1 MRGRLLVVGALNI
14 DLVVAAVALPG
25 PGETVVGSDLQRH
38 GGGKGGNAAVAAVR
52 AGADVRYV
60 GAVGHDEFGSSS
72 LAELRAI
79 GIDVT
84 DVVVKEGCATGA
96 AIIVVDP
103 AGENQ
108 IAVAAG
114 ANAAFSADDAR
125 AAIERADG
133 WPGCILVSTEISV
146 PAVVAAV
153 EGSIAKGWRCVLNP
167 APVVPGIVDL
177 LALGPIITPNRGE
190 LRGIYRLLGYG
201 EEAPVDAMASTV
213 AGHTGAA
220 VVVTLGAVGVLVCE
234 EVGSTTMIAAGKP
247 RQVVDTTGAGDTFN
261 GVFAA
266 ELAAGQDVETAA
278 RRGVAAATLSVEA
291 AGARTSMPN
300 VAAIEA
306 LLTTDGAH
314 LEMTVDHPS
323 SHLVEGLER
332 NETRSGTALEE

>member
-1 MRGRLLVVGALNI
+1 MKGRLLVVGALNV
-14 DLVVAAVALPG
+14 DLVVAATALPG
-25 PGETVVGSDLQRH
+25 PGETVVGNDLQRH
-38 GGGKGGNAAVAAVR
+38 GGGKGGNSAVAAVR

-72 LAELRAI
+72 LADLRAD

-96 AIIVVDP
+96 AVIVVDP

-114 ANAAFSADDAR
+114 ANAAVTADDVR
-125 AAIERADG
+125 VAIERADG
-133 WPGCILVSTEISV
+133 WPGCVLVSTEISV
-146 PAVVAAV
+146 AAVVTAV
-153 EGSIAKGWRCVLNP
+153 EESIAKGWRCVLNP

-177 LALGPIITPNRGE
+177 LGLAPIITPNRGE
-190 LRGIYRLLGYG
+190 LRDVYRLLGHSD
-201 EEAPVDAMASTV
+201 EAPVETMAAAV

-220 VVVTLGAVGVLVCE
+220 VVVTLGADGVLVCDE
-234 EVGSTTMIAAGKP
+234 LGSTTKIAAGKP
-247 RQVVDTTGAGDTFN
+247 RQVLDTTGAGDTFN

-306 LLTTDGAH
+306 LLA
-314 LEMTVDHPS
+314 V
-323 SHLVEGLER
+323 
-332 NETRSGTALEE
+332 

>member
-1 MRGRLLVVGALNI
+1 MRGRLLVVGALNV
-14 DLVVAAVALPG
+14 DLVVSATALPG
-25 PGETVVGSDLQRH
+25 PGETVVGRDLQRH
-38 GGGKGGNAAVAAVR
+38 GGGKGGNSAVAAVR

-72 LAELRAI
+72 VAELRAD

-84 DVVVKEGCATGA
+84 DVVVKEGCSTGA
-96 AIIVVDP
+96 AVIVVDP

-114 ANAAFSADDAR
+114 ANAAITADDVRVAVG
-125 AAIERADG
+125 RADG
-133 WPGCILVSTEISV
+133 WAGCVLVSTEISV
-146 PAVVAAV
+146 EAVVAAV
-153 EGSIAKGWRCVLNP
+153 EESIAKGWRCVLNP
-167 APVVPGIVDL
+167 APVVPGIADL
-177 LALGPIITPNRGE
+177 LGLEPIITPNQGE
-190 LRGIYRLLGYG
+190 LRDVYRLLGFSD
-201 EEAPVDAMASTV
+201 EAPVDAMATAV

-220 VVVTLGAVGVLVCE
+220 VVVTLGADGVLVCD
-234 EVGSTTMIAAGKP
+234 EVGGATKIAALKAH
-247 RQVVDTTGAGDTFN
+247 RVVDTTGAGDTFN

-306 LLTTDGAH
+306 LL
-314 LEMTVDHPS
+314 
-323 SHLVEGLER
+323 
-332 NETRSGTALEE
+332 ALEAHSQR